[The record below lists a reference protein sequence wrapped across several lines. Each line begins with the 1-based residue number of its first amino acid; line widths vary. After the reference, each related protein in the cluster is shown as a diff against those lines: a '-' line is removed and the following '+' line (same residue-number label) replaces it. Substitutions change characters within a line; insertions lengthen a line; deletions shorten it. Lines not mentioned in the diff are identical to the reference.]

1 MIENSNYCGYRKWC
15 PTAEEYD
22 AFEVEGKLPFELLEN
37 EYLLIYEDEKYEHL
51 ASTYC

>member
-1 MIENSNYCGYRKWC
+1 MIENSNYCGWHKWC
-15 PTAEEYD
+15 PTAEEWE

-37 EYLLIYEDEKYEHL
+37 EYLLIYEDEAHEHL